1 MFSYDRNMMDLA
13 ALRKVA
19 VTEPPRGQGKLWQ
32 GVQHGKLVDA
42 VMDFGRD
49 QHGLVYDRSKV
60 AVYTT
65 EDGGDAAV
73 AVPVAGGREFD
84 RLGMTPYLGL
94 VMSNRQTEVLTA
106 FCGAADGNGLRF
118 VNARLSR
125 NKDVRWNYTTHFDM
139 EYVRAAVWKWW
150 LRHLATVPDDRR
162 RLEQADASPGRV
174 NNILMAVGRKE
185 LLPWSRVGSADRAF
199 RVAGGKS
206 LLDLYRAVC
215 VPLSLSNAIV
225 QLKSGWRVNSLL
237 LSCAAKKSKE
247 TV

>member
-1 MFSYDRNMMDLA
+1 MFSFDKNMMDLQ

-32 GVQHGKLVDA
+32 GVQHGALVDA

-49 QHGLVYDRSKV
+49 HHALTYDRSKV

-65 EDGGDAAV
+65 EDGGDMAV
-73 AVPVAGGREFD
+73 TIPVGGGRDFD
-84 RLGMTPYLGL
+84 RAGLTPHLAL
-94 VMSNRQTEVLTA
+94 VASNRQTEVLTA
-106 FCGAADGNGLRF
+106 FCGAVDADGLRF

-125 NKDVRWNYTTHFDM
+125 NKDVRWNYTVHFDM

-150 LRHLATVPDDRR
+150 LRQLPTVLEDRR
-162 RLEQADASPGRV
+162 RLAGAEASPGRV

-185 LLPWSRVGSADRAF
+185 LLPWSRVGAADRAF
-199 RVAGGKS
+199 KLMDGKT
-206 LLDLYRAVC
+206 LLDLYRAVG
-215 VPLSLSNAIV
+215 VPLSLSNAV
-225 QLKSGWRVNSLL
+225 AQLKAGWRLNSLL
-237 LSCAAKKSKE
+237 CSAASKKSKE